1 MIDPRAAAAAKA
13 AADAHLVANRRAAER
28 ESAEAAPVPMEE
40 DLAADRAELAKRQRK
55 RRGYCLDLAQ
65 SQWYEGDVEMTPG
78 AGTFVMKY
86 DDYPVERGVPAER
99 IVADGDNVFVT
110 WEEPS
115 QVEDV
120 RLPQPALLQPT
131 GTYSRSRLRRKT
143 STRRRS
149 MCGPARMAARRWSF
163 T

>member
-1 MIDPRAAAAAKA
+1 MA
-13 AADAHLVANRRAAER
+13 ANRRVAER
-28 ESAEAAPVPMEE
+28 ESAEATPVPMEE
-40 DLAADRAELAKRQRK
+40 GLVADRAELAKRQRK

-86 DDYPVERGVPAER
+86 DDYPVERGVPVER
-99 IVADGDNVFVT
+99 IVADGDKVFVT

-120 RLPQPALLQPT
+120 RLPQPALLKLLTLGRVCAGKHLQGGDRCAGWPTWRREGGHSHDQP
-131 GTYSRSRLRRKT
+131 GAGGRRL
-143 STRRRS
+143 
-149 MCGPARMAARRWSF
+149 AR
-163 T
+163 